1 MTGNAFGR
9 PRYGRPKTD
18 VERLRTHYALT
29 GETTLPPRG
38 TRIQKV
44 QEKQTPKLNIASAFM
59 GAVMGYT
66 LYPAFKG
73 SSVKTQ
79 FILGIAVGYIGYAVM
94 HGQSLA
100 DMFKIEFSKM
110 G

>member
-1 MTGNAFGR
+1 MDGNAFGR

-18 VERLRTHYALT
+18 AERLRTHYALT

-38 TRIQKV
+38 TRLSKTNT
-44 QEKQTPKLNIASAFM
+44 QEFKPNIPSAFI

-73 SSVKTQ
+73 GSVKTQ
-79 FILGIAVGYIGYAVM
+79 FILGLALGYVGYAIA
-94 HGQSLA
+94 HGQSLS
-100 DMFKIEFSKM
+100 DIFKMQLTKM